1 MPMVKFLV
9 YTTIGS
15 AIWNTVLV
23 LLGSAMGENWTKIVD
38 VMDQYSHIIVI
49 VLAILLIAGIAYFYL
64 HKRKKKANKK

>member
-1 MPMVKFLV
+1 
-9 YTTIGS
+9 
-15 AIWNTVLV
+15 
-23 LLGSAMGENWTKIVD
+23 MGENWTKIVD